1 MPEIKQVKERAEK
14 LRRSLNK
21 HDYLYHVLDKPEI
34 SDQAF
39 DTLRR
44 ELAEIEKQYPE
55 LMTPDSPTQ
64 RIGGK
69 PLDHFDKFKHPELM
83 PSLND
88 CFDPSD
94 VIEWNDRLERI
105 SPGSTEHG
113 YFCEL
118 KIDGLAIELIYEKGV
133 LSVGSTRGDGNI
145 GEDVTQ
151 NLKTIKAVP
160 LSIMPEEDVI
170 KNLDQEG
177 LLRLK
182 DAVISGIRD
191 KIVIRGEVFLGK
203 DQFDKVNQEQTKNN
217 GKLYANPRNLAAGS
231 IRQLDPSVTRLR
243 SLDSFAYALKTDLGQ
258 TTHEEEHRILNALG
272 FKTNSHN
279 KFCKTIKEVYAF
291 RDYWAANRNKL
302 KYEIDGTVIVL
313 NNNREFDKIGHV
325 GRAPRAAIAYKFAPA
340 EAQTMIEDIVIQVGR
355 TGTLTP
361 VAMLKPVK
369 IGGVIV
375 SRATLHNLDEIERL
389 GVKIGDT
396 VLVGRAGD
404 VIPDI
409 KEVFKDLRTGREKK
423 FYMPKICPVCE
434 ESVNKIEGQ
443 VAYKCVN
450 KNCPAIRREGIY
462 HFISRKAFN
471 MDGIGPKVVDQ
482 LIAAALIRDSADL
495 FYLKE
500 GDFLNL
506 DRFAEKSAQNAYQ
519 SIQSRKK
526 ISLSKFIY
534 SLGIEHVGE
543 ETAFM
548 LAKKFNTLA
557 KIEAASPEELRN
569 VSDIGP
575 IVAQSIHDWFGRPY
589 NHKLLEKLKAA
600 DIRIEDER
608 PATHNAKI
616 AGKTF
621 VLTGSMEAM
630 SRDAA
635 SQKVRDLGGG
645 ISSTVSRNTDYVVAG
660 EDAGSK
666 YDKAQKLGV
675 KIITESE
682 FLEMLD

>member
-1 MPEIKQVKERAEK
+1 MLEVKQAKERAEK
-14 LRRSLNK
+14 LRRSLNR
-21 HDYLYHVLDKPEI
+21 HDYLYHVLDEPEI
-34 SDQAF
+34 SDQAY
-39 DTLRR
+39 DTLRS

-55 LMTPDSPTQ
+55 LVTPDSPTQ

-94 VIEWNDRLERI
+94 VTDWNNRLEKI
-105 SPGSTEHG
+105 SPGSTKHG

-151 NLKTIKAVP
+151 NLKTIKAIP
-160 LSIMPEEDVI
+160 LSIIPEEDVI
-170 KNLDQEG
+170 KNLAREK
-177 LLRLK
+177 LLGIK

-191 KIVIRGEVFLGK
+191 RVVVRGEVFLGK
-203 DQFDKVNQEQTKNN
+203 DQFNKVNQEQAKND

-231 IRQLDPSVTRLR
+231 IRQLDPSVTGSR
-243 SLDSFAYALKTDLGQ
+243 SLDSFAYALKTNLGQ
-258 TTHEEEHRILNALG
+258 TTHEEEHQILSALG
-272 FKTNSHN
+272 FKTNPHN
-279 KFCKTIKEVYAF
+279 KPCKTIGEVYKF
-291 RDYWAANRNKL
+291 RDYWATARDKL
-302 KYEIDGTVIVL
+302 EYEIDGTVVVL
-313 NNNREFDKIGHV
+313 NNNLEFDKIGHV

-361 VAMLKPVK
+361 VAILRPVK
-369 IGGVIV
+369 IGGVTV

-389 GVKIGDT
+389 GVKVGDT

-409 KEVFKDLRTGREKK
+409 REVFKDLRTGREKK
-423 FYMPKICPVCE
+423 FCMPKSCPVCGE
-434 ESVNKIEGQ
+434 VINKIEEQ

-471 MDGIGPKVVDQ
+471 MDGIGPKVIDQ

-495 FYLKE
+495 FHLKE
-500 GDFLNL
+500 SEFLNL
-506 DRFAEKSAQNAYQ
+506 DRFAEKSARNAYE

-543 ETAFM
+543 ETAFV
-548 LAKKFNTLA
+548 LAKKFKTLD
-557 KIEAASPEELRN
+557 KIATASLEELRD
-569 VSDIGP
+569 VSDVGP
-575 IVAQSIHDWFGRPY
+575 VVAQSIHDWFSKSY
-589 NHKLLEKLKAA
+589 NHKMLQKLETA
-600 DIRIEDER
+600 DIKIEEER
-608 PATHNAKI
+608 PTMRNEKI
-616 AGKTF
+616 ADKIF
-621 VLTGSMEAM
+621 VLTGSMKTL
-630 SRDAA
+630 SRETA
-635 SQKVRDLGGG
+635 SQKIRDLGGD
-645 ISSTVSRNTDYVVAG
+645 ISSTVSKDTGYVVAG
-660 EDAGSK
+660 EKAGAE
-666 YDKAQKLGV
+666 YDKAQKIGV
-675 KIITESE
+675 KIISE
-682 FLEMLD
+682 AEVLGKLG